1 VTCTSAFYNSTLSVA
16 TTSTSQFILFI
27 MMLHTLF
34 GRLIIAG
41 GRSYCRQSKVAAYQS
56 SHQYYAASVVTRRVF
71 SNASNYSNS
80 KSNSI
85 LQLIR
90 RQCTGPP
97 SSSSAGPT
105 GANAS
110 GTQKLGLFARFKAM
124 YKDYWYVL
132 VPVHVVTSVGW
143 FGAFYK
149 VSSSGVD
156 IAYYLRKFGVNETV
170 IKHVTASSMGH
181 IAVAWALYK
190 IATPARY
197 AVTLG
202 GTHYSIN
209 VLKNM
214 GYIKPAKELMAK
226 GRDKIQS
233 LKDKKLPKQ

>member
-1 VTCTSAFYNSTLSVA
+1 
-16 TTSTSQFILFI
+16 

-34 GRLIIAG
+34 GRLLIAG
-41 GRSYCRQSKVAAYQS
+41 GRPFCRQNKVAAYQS
-56 SHQYYAASVVTRRVF
+56 SHQYYATSIVTRRII
-71 SNASNYSNS
+71 SNVATSYS
-80 KSNSI
+80 KSKPNTPL
-85 LQLIR
+85 LQFIR
-90 RQCTGPP
+90 RQCSGPP
-97 SSSSAGPT
+97 TSSGAGSS

-110 GTQKLGLFARFKAM
+110 GPQKLGLFARFKAM

-132 VPVHVVTSVGW
+132 VPVHVVTSIGW
-143 FGAFYK
+143 FGVFYK

-209 VLKNM
+209 VLRNM

-226 GRDKIQS
+226 GRNKIQS